1 MTTEKNNTPI
11 LHCCNF
17 CKYSKSPYT
26 LFKDKLS
33 CAMFELDGDL
43 LCDLKFG
50 QVVSFTDKCKL
61 YNSCVPSPIQ
71 NSCGVDVS
79 YMKDWDEARR
89 IRIGLEIASTHYMS
103 DMEDILGGKNAD
115 KLAMLY
121 EAQRRLERNKEFITS
136 LKRI

>member
-1 MTTEKNNTPI
+1 M
-11 LHCCNF
+11 
-17 CKYSKSPYT
+17 
-26 LFKDKLS
+26 FKDKLS